1 MDTAT
6 ASDPTLHTRL
16 AQRLTQMVDEA
27 DRLLHTA
34 ALKGN
39 HEYDVARDRLVDQ
52 MEQSRRELAQ
62 FNDTLMYKA
71 RSAARSGDRA
81 VREHPYTA
89 IGTAVGIGMLLG
101 WLSRRR

>member
-1 MDTAT
+1 MNTAT
-6 ASDPTLHTRL
+6 TDPSLHTRL
-16 AQRLTQMVDEA
+16 AQRLTHMIEEA

-34 ALKGN
+34 ALKGD

-52 MEQSRRELAQ
+52 MEQARRELAQ
-62 FNDTLMYKA
+62 FNGTLSYKA
-71 RSAARSGDRA
+71 RGAARRGDRA

-89 IGTAVGIGMLLG
+89 IGVAAGIGMLLG